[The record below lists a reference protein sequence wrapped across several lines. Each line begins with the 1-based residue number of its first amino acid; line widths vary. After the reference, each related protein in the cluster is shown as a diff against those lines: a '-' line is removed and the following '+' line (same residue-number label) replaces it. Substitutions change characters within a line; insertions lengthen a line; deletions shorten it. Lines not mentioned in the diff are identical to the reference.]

1 MKIVRIILGIIVIA
15 LSATQLI
22 TGNSELLPYTMLF
35 LGLMMLVIGII
46 ELQKD
51 RKGFGGYMCLA
62 VSLFVF
68 YVATQGFLI

>member
-35 LGLMMLVIGII
+35 LGLMMLVIGFI

>member
-15 LSATQLI
+15 LSTSQLI

-35 LGLMMLVIGII
+35 LGLMMLVIGFI

-51 RKGFGGYMCLA
+51 RKGFAGYMCLA

-68 YVATQGFLI
+68 YVAIQGFLI